1 MNVTIVRDFF
11 LWCTIINGALLIFSS
26 LLCAFAGDWI
36 YQVHSRW
43 FPLSRE
49 AFNTVIYSFIG
60 LYKIFFIVLNL
71 VPYLALVI
79 VG

>member
-1 MNVTIVRDFF
+1 MDVTIVRNFL

-26 LLCAFAGDWI
+26 LLCAFAGDWV
-36 YQVHSRW
+36 YRVHSRW
-43 FPLSRE
+43 FALSRE

-60 LYKIFFIVLNL
+60 LYKIFFIVFNL
-71 VPYLALVI
+71 IPYLALTI

>member
-1 MNVTIVRDFF
+1 MDVTIVRAFF

-26 LLCAFAGDWI
+26 LLCAFAGDWV
-36 YQVHSRW
+36 YRVHSRW
-43 FPLSRE
+43 FTLSRE
-49 AFNTVIYSFIG
+49 SFNTVIYSFIG
-60 LYKIFFIVLNL
+60 LYKIFFIVFNL